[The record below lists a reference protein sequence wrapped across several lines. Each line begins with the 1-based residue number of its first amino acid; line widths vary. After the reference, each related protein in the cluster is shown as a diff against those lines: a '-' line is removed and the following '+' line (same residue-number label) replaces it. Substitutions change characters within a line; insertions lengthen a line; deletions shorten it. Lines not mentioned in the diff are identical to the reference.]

1 MFDETQAKIIQ
12 ATMNLVMEKGYS
24 STTTKDIAL
33 HAGINECTIF
43 RKFHG
48 KKDIVLSAMQ
58 LPEWNPGLEES
69 DFTWC
74 GDPES
79 DLVSF
84 AETYMRHVTPRM
96 VKVFIGLRTPELYPD
111 TAEGILKVP
120 CVFKAVLLRYFQSML
135 VKGNIR
141 NTDCESM
148 SMAFLSM
155 CFGFVFFR
163 ASFGEKLSAL
173 PEKQYISES
182 VRIFLKGI
190 G

>member
-69 DFTWC
+69 DFTWF

-96 VKVFIGLRTPELYPD
+96 VKVSICLLY
-111 TAEGILKVP
+111 T
-120 CVFKAVLLRYFQSML
+120 S
-135 VKGNIR
+135 
-141 NTDCESM
+141 
-148 SMAFLSM
+148 
-155 CFGFVFFR
+155 
-163 ASFGEKLSAL
+163 
-173 PEKQYISES
+173 
-182 VRIFLKGI
+182 
-190 G
+190 